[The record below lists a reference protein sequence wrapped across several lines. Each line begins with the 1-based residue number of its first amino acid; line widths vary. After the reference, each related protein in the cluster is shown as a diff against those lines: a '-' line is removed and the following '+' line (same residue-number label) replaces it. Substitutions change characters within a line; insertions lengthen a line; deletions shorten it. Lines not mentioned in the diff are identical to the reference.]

1 MTRIRSFIF
10 ALTLGFFSLVTLG
23 CDGMEVSRKGFTAVE
38 NPNQLPEC
46 GFFLL
51 DFPIDATIHLGEKT
65 RIVFPEDFPKD
76 VRDDIEI
83 LTKDD
88 MLLVASKGNSESILL
103 GRKHQRMNLKIDVYL
118 PSLRGLESTHASLIK
133 VADSLKVK
141 EFSAMASGASRIMGL
156 VLQSDSVA
164 LSASGASQIEAN
176 VTGSEALLVLASGAS
191 HVQLV
196 GSSLSAQ
203 VSVSGASVC
212 NAKVFTARNTE
223 FLISGASQASISTV
237 DSISYSV
244 SGASTLSYQG
254 SPVVGSSSVTGAS
267 TVARK

>member
-1 MTRIRSFIF
+1 MTRIRSLIF

-83 LTKDD
+83 LTKDN

-133 VADSLKVK
+133 VA
-141 EFSAMASGASRIMGL
+141 
-156 VLQSDSVA
+156 
-164 LSASGASQIEAN
+164 N

-203 VSVSGASVC
+203 ISVSGASVC
-212 NAKVFTARNTE
+212 NAKAFTARNTE

>member
-1 MTRIRSFIF
+1 
-10 ALTLGFFSLVTLG
+10 
-23 CDGMEVSRKGFTAVE
+23 
-38 NPNQLPEC
+38 
-46 GFFLL
+46 
-51 DFPIDATIHLGEKT
+51 
-65 RIVFPEDFPKD
+65 
-76 VRDDIEI
+76 
-83 LTKDD
+83 
-88 MLLVASKGNSESILL
+88 
-103 GRKHQRMNLKIDVYL
+103 
-118 PSLRGLESTHASLIK
+118 
-133 VADSLKVK
+133 
-141 EFSAMASGASRIMGL
+141 MASGASRIMGL

-212 NAKVFTARNTE
+212 NAKAFTARNTE